1 MSQENA
7 GTAVCNTPIEAENA
21 VHELQRSGFDLKKL
35 SLAGKDPQADEKLV
49 GFYNLGNRMQFWGEQ
64 GAFWGGMWGLLFG
77 SAFLLVPKVGPLLV
91 AGPLVASIIGGLERA
106 VVLGGLGAL
115 GAALYSIGIPKDSVL
130 KYEAAIM
137 GGKYMLVVHGTV
149 VEVDQAK
156 VILTRM
162 GHEVQVH
169 CAFIPA

>member
-7 GTAVCNTPIEAENA
+7 GTAVCNTPVEAENA

-91 AGPLVASIIGGLERA
+91 AGPLVASIIA
-106 VVLGGLGAL
+106 
-115 GAALYSIGIPKDSVL
+115 
-130 KYEAAIM
+130 
-137 GGKYMLVVHGTV
+137 GT
-149 VEVDQAK
+149 
-156 VILTRM
+156 
-162 GHEVQVH
+162 
-169 CAFIPA
+169 